1 MIENLKNRIR
11 SQVSIWLPY
20 ITLEAVDFGMSEL
33 DNNKILLRIEY
44 NLYNNTL
51 DPQSLVLEF

>member
-1 MIENLKNRIR
+1 MVENLKNRIR
-11 SQVSIWLPY
+11 SQVGIWLPY
-20 ITLEAVDFGMSEL
+20 ITLDRVEFGMDEL
-33 DNNKILLRIEY
+33 DNNKILLRIDY